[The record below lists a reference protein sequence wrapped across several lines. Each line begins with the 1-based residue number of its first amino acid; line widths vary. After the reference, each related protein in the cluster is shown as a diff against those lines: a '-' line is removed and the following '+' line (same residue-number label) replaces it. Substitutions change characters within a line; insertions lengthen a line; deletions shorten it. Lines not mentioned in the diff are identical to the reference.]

1 MELFQKEEL
10 ENNTSK
16 APSTEPLA
24 SRLRP
29 KEFND
34 FIGQED
40 ILKDGSF
47 LDSFVKSG
55 DLSSIILWGPPG
67 CGKTTLARLLAGSTE
82 GNFVEF
88 SAILSG
94 VKEVREV
101 LAQAKK
107 DLRHNIKTLVFVDEI
122 HRFNKSQQDAFLH
135 HVEDGTITL
144 IGATTE
150 NPSFEI
156 ISPLLSRCK
165 VVAMNGIKKENIR
178 ELLERAISDHINGL
192 GRYNI
197 VTGKPY
203 DEAMDIISE
212 HSFGDGRFALNTL
225 EGAFKIA
232 LLRDKTEIKITKDD
246 IQSAL
251 QRKTL
256 YDKNGEEHYNIVSGF
271 IKSMRG
277 SSPDA
282 ALYYM
287 ARMLNGGEDPLFI
300 LRRMVIFASEDIGNA
315 DPQALSVAVS
325 AKDAF
330 TFVGMPEGWI
340 PMAHAC
346 TYLAAAPKSN
356 ASYLAYGNALKD
368 VIDHGPLSVP
378 MHIRN
383 APTNLMK
390 DLGYGK
396 NYKYPHNYEDGLTGD
411 DYLPEELKGAKY
423 YSPTDRGF
431 EKVIKDKLKEIDDNK
446 FSNTKN
452 KNEKCPKGLDGNTE

>member
-1 MELFQKEEL
+1 MELFKKEEM
-10 ENNTSK
+10 EDNSVSTK
-16 APSTEPLA
+16 STEPLA

-29 KEFND
+29 IEFSD

-40 ILKDGSF
+40 ILKEGSF

-55 DLSSIILWGPPG
+55 ELSSIILWGPPG
-67 CGKTTLARLLAGSTE
+67 CGKTTLARLLAGKCE

-165 VVAMNGIKKENIR
+165 VIPLNGIKKENIR
-178 ELLERAISDHINGL
+178 ELLERAVSDDVKGL
-192 GRYNI
+192 GKYNI
-197 VTGKPY
+197 VQDDDY
-203 DEAMDIISE
+203 NEAMEIISDQ
-212 HSFGDGRFALNTL
+212 SFGDGRFALNTL

-232 LLRDKTEIKITKDD
+232 LIRDKEIIKITKED
-246 IQSAL
+246 IKNAL

-256 YDKNGEEHYNIVSGF
+256 YDKKGEEHYNIVSGF

-287 ARMLNGGEDPLFI
+287 ARMLDGGEDPLFI

-315 DPQALSVAVS
+315 DPQALTVAVN
-325 AKDAF
+325 AKEAF

-340 PMAHAC
+340 PMAQCC

-356 ASYLAYGNALKD
+356 ASYVAYANALKD
-368 VIDHGPLSVP
+368 VQEFGPLTVP

-411 DYLPEELKGAKY
+411 DYLPTELKGHKY
-423 YSPTDRGF
+423 YAPTDRGF
-431 EKVIKDKLKEIDDNK
+431 DKVITDRLKEIEDKKQDTLRK
-446 FSNTKN
+446 G
-452 KNEKCPKGLDGNTE
+452 NEKCPKGLDGDK